1 MRSSGPS
8 DLMPI
13 GLSSAYGFHGV
24 RAPLFVEAV
33 SRQDSEGAPSL
44 ELAPERRMSF
54 CWFQPEGPQRL
65 KLRLGP
71 KEPLS

>member
-1 MRSSGPS
+1 MRMMN
-8 DLMPI
+8 LRC
-13 GLSSAYGFHGV
+13 HG
-24 RAPLFVEAV
+24 AMFKWIVE
-33 SRQDSEGAPSL
+33 DSEGAPSL

-71 KEPLS
+71 KEHLSFF